1 MQPFIL
7 LKYVKICHNIFKRI
21 WCLSQRIIRSPK
33 LGDILADN
41 LKERMTTS
49 QQINT
54 NITSGNP
61 TLVEHDKP
69 TDLKVV
75 DVNGTRG
82 LEVSHTGQGV
92 VQGINFSANGTV
104 VIVPKSEGGC

>member
-1 MQPFIL
+1 M
-7 LKYVKICHNIFKRI
+7 
-21 WCLSQRIIRSPK
+21 
-33 LGDILADN
+33 GDILADN

-104 VIVPKSEGGC
+104 VIVPKSEGGADLNGIANITTGNGEKGTNGSV